1 MKFRINICFTTI
13 LSALFFFVVSCGQ
26 KKDYNPNT
34 YLNPHEK
41 DAIITTIV
49 RYAAPR
55 PDNVPDADKFNPRY
69 DSFYLKK
76 ASQIRFEQYVAKD
89 DDFYFLISQPAPSLI
104 EKRHATGGR
113 FQLNDKG
120 EMIEYEE
127 IFRTWK
133 MVTDTLK
140 TRSYFLF
147 DKMVSGESLE
157 PYYTKNSKGV
167 DYIEFPNDRVYYDVA
182 ERKWKVK

>member
-1 MKFRINICFTTI
+1 MKFNLRICLYTA
-13 LSALFFFVVSCGQ
+13 LSVFSFFVLSCDQ
-26 KKDYNPNT
+26 RKDYNPNT
-34 YLNPHEK
+34 YLNPHQK

-69 DSFYLKK
+69 DSFYLGK
-76 ASQIRFEQYVAKD
+76 ASRIRFEQYFAKG

-113 FQLNDKG
+113 FRLSDKG
-120 EMIEYEE
+120 EMTEYEE

-133 MVTDTLK
+133 MVPDTLK
-140 TRSYFLF
+140 IRSYLLF
-147 DKMVSGESLE
+147 DKMMRLESLE
-157 PYYTKNSKGV
+157 PYYTRNSKGV
-167 DYIEFPNDRVYYDVA
+167 DYIEFPNDRVYYDVG